1 MNDIKNKLYNIVIS
15 DINKRNTLLSLIPT
29 LDRNIKY
36 MSYNIFDG
44 LMKDTELKPHI
55 NKNNHMDNVIQYI
68 NDYMPDIL
76 CLQEASY
83 LCPQIYDNTI
93 DKLKKNG
100 KYRGSKLKLKDYENN
115 IYYGHQV
122 FGSQNPNH
130 LISLIYWNPD
140 IFVKYSE
147 GINLSV
153 SNPKIDDG
161 RPLVG
166 IKLLNKFTGEI
177 IIVFSMHLRHKGKV
191 SFVKEKLEKA
201 LKMLNYNNERI
212 LLMGDFNEL
221 NSEKYNDY
229 IDKIILNVNNK
240 YIYLYLYGD
249 EDIDKIN
256 TCCLNFE
263 KKKQKRHRKHPVD
276 LIYTNK
282 YSTLTI
288 KTNTGEYKSDHF
300 PIFGELIQPISQ
312 QYEYNVYLVPFDFED
327 KLYKSYIQW
336 GGLKPHSTLFKFN
349 SIDYNK
355 LKKSIEEINN
365 KQNNWNI
372 NRKSPKQNYNEV
384 QFKSNNIFIFCSQLA
399 AKFNGTLL
407 KQQESKDSYLHFTD
421 TKKDDIDKCR
431 EWYYVIVRRIKRGR
445 EPRNVEWLDKY
456 RVTV

>member
-44 LMKDTELKPHI
+44 LMKNKPQLQI
-55 NKNNHMDNVIQYI
+55 NKNEHMDNIIQFI

-83 LCPQIYDNTI
+83 LCPQIYNNITNKLELN
-93 DKLKKNG
+93 DKYKGL
-100 KYRGSKLKLKDYENN
+100 KLKLKDYENN

-122 FGSQNPNH
+122 FSIRKKNH

-140 IFVKYSE
+140 IFIKYSE

-153 SNPKIDDG
+153 SDPEKDDG

-177 IIVFSMHLRHKGKV
+177 IIVFSMHLRHKGEV
-191 SFVKEKLEKA
+191 SFVKEKLEDG

-221 NSEKYNDY
+221 YRQKY

-249 EDIDKIN
+249 ENNKKID
-256 TCCLNFE
+256 TCCLNF
-263 KKKQKRHRKHPVD
+263 KTIDVYNKHPYD

-288 KTNTGEYKSDHF
+288 KTNTGENKSDHF
-300 PIFGELIQPISQ
+300 PIYGELIQPILQ
-312 QYEYNVYLVPFDFED
+312 QYEYNVYLVPFDYNG
-327 KLYKSYIQW
+327 KIHSSYIKW

-349 SIDYNK
+349 SIDYNL

-372 NRKSPKQNYNEV
+372 NKRSIKKNNNEV
-384 QFKSNNIFIFCSQLA
+384 RFKSNNIFIFCSLLA
-399 AKFNGTLL
+399 DKFSGKLSQ
-407 KQQESKDSYLHFTD
+407 KQIRSDFYLHFTD
-421 TKKDDIDKCR
+421 TIVKDIIDCS
-431 EWYYVIVRRIKRGR
+431 EWYYVIVRRDNRSTFNL
-445 EPRNVEWLDKY
+445 PRNVEWLDKY